1 MLQILFVLWICAARS
16 EEKTIRENKTCKQ
29 FPTNHRQRACN
40 NSCCVF
46 LHPALLLRVCVS
58 WVFSFLASSWCQREN
73 HGFQEMTNYLLED
86 KNKGRSSSREGLL
99 DWMQVLFFRREKQA
113 RIFVFLSGTFVLLWG
128 LVQLCIHITTS
139 ERRGLK
145 ECQHSANW
153 HSSHCISLAISSG
166 KQQFW
171 TCIQIS
177 FSHRMK
183 LVLEVSAATVRFCNN
198 HFLPHRRNRAFDD
211 DILLY

>member
-29 FPTNHRQRACN
+29 FPSNHRQRACN
-40 NSCCVF
+40 NSCCAF
-46 LHPALLLRVCVS
+46 LHPALLQWVCVS

-73 HGFQEMTNYLLED
+73 HGFQEIINHLLED
-86 KNKGRSSSREGLL
+86 KNK
-99 DWMQVLFFRREKQA
+99 
-113 RIFVFLSGTFVLLWG
+113 VFLSGTFVLWG
-128 LVQLCIHITTS
+128 LVQLCIYITTS

-153 HSSHCISLAISSG
+153 HSSLCISLAISSG
-166 KQQFW
+166 KQQLW

-183 LVLEVSAATVRFCNN
+183 LVLEVSAATVGFCNN
-198 HFLPHRRNRAFDD
+198 HFLPHRRNTAFDD
-211 DILLY
+211 DIVLY